1 MRILRGVALV
11 LATAMI
17 CVAGAPAWAL
27 EGRSSSLPIQTEIPL
42 DDGLEMSLATPSEP
56 ADVGIGLNQR
66 IINPS
71 ANCQRSE
78 VGIGASR
85 NGRNIVVAA
94 NDAPNLTGGLVV
106 SSQTFGALWSAQ
118 TGWPT
123 GGGTVQGD
131 PSVGFGRNNNTA
143 YLAYIWNAPAPAPA
157 PANSCDFGVSVSTNA
172 GLTFAAPVSAVSCPA
187 SGAAFGTAPGCFPD
201 QEYIAVDQLNA
212 GPTGGDQVYLSW
224 RQFTNLGCH
233 STETLGNLN
242 ASVTCSPNGSAA
254 GSWLAP
260 VLVDAAGDR
269 ARPAVAPNGDVY
281 VVYVLG
287 DGGAVNIRR
296 FSSCANG
303 LAPQGASV
311 QVAPSSTVTAVPFL
325 DRQGQEG
332 NPVVGVDPFD
342 SQLVYVVYGQNSSG
356 ATSGD
361 PDILLRISTNGG
373 ANWGNPIRIN
383 DNVANN
389 TSRYFPWLAV
399 NPVDR
404 SVLIGWYDRRDND
417 SNNPNNRTA
426 YYGARVTG
434 GGTGTVTVSPNFKI
448 STVDYYASQ
457 PGPTCFSP
465 IYGDYNWVAA
475 GPEFMYAAWASP
487 VSPGQTSPIVPPAAP
502 TNPVGVWFAS
512 IAVGDV
518 PQIQTQPSGSLAFGN
533 VCVGSSATKDLNIC
547 NTGNVDLLVNNIT
560 SSDPQFTVGVTL
572 PLVISP
578 DFCAPVSVKFTPS
591 SAGAKSSTLT
601 IQSNDPVNQS
611 VTVQATGNGT
621 QQQIATLIANSG
633 NFGDVCVGSF
643 SDLNITV
650 SNSGGCVLSVSGIT
664 SSDPSQFEVA
674 GTVAFPLNIAPG
686 GNIQV
691 PIRFHPTS
699 FDSKSASITVSSN
712 DPTSPSRVIAVSGNA
727 PPGDISV
734 TGSTDF
740 GDVCA
745 GSQAEKTIKV
755 CNIGTACTLN
765 VTSVAFEPPCPDFTL
780 VSNPFPAR
788 VSHDS
793 CLDVTIRFT
802 PTSAG
807 PKSCTLVIRS
817 DDPDTPIVT
826 RIVTASTPAASID
839 VPPDQSFLPEV
850 IQTAGVCT
858 TAKPFPISNT
868 GRTCN
873 LNITGVSIA
882 GTNGGDYS
890 LSGLPSFPI
899 ILQPG
904 HVAGEGNLKTV
915 FAPTAIDRD
924 RLGTLTVTY
933 ESDPIAHTTTSVT
946 RNLCGEGVLT
956 GARVLVRAGGVP
968 LATVEKIQLQRINAN
983 RNKPQLDTNDVAQNV
998 PLQTVTPAGPCTP
1011 FQFHREYGTVSN
1023 PIQLLPGSYQV
1034 TASAIVNGR
1043 RNSKTVGFN
1052 VDTCDFNPTVI
1063 IDF

>member
-1 MRILRGVALV
+1 MRILRWVPLV
-11 LATAMI
+11 LVAATI
-17 CVAGAPAWAL
+17 CGVGARAWAL
-27 EGRSSSLPIQTEIPL
+27 DDRSISLRTEIPP
-42 DDGLEMSLATPSEP
+42 DAEPAPEAAPSLATPSE
-56 ADVGIGLNQR
+56 VGIGLNQR

-71 ANCQRSE
+71 ATCQRSE
-78 VGIGASR
+78 IGIGTSR
-85 NGRNIVVAA
+85 NGQNIVVAA
-94 NDAPNLTGGLVV
+94 NGDFVV
-106 SSQTFGALWSAQ
+106 SSQSFGAIWSAQ
-118 TGWPT
+118 TAWPN
-123 GGGTVQGD
+123 GGGTTQGD
-131 PSVGFGRNNNTA
+131 PSVGFGRGGRA
-143 YLAYIWNAPAPAPA
+143 YLAYIWNNPAP
-157 PANSCDFGVSVSTNA
+157 SCDFGISVSPDS
-172 GLTFAAPVSAVSCPA
+172 GVTFPAPVSAVTCPP
-187 SGAAFGTAPGCFPD
+187 SGAPTPGCFPD

-224 RQFTNLGCH
+224 RQFTNLGCPPPGGA
-233 STETLGNLN
+233 TGNED
-242 ASVTCSPNGSAA
+242 ASIACSANSSAA
-254 GSWLAP
+254 GSWGAP

-269 ARPAVAPNGDVY
+269 PRPAVAPNGDVY

-287 DGGAVNIRR
+287 DGGAVQIRR

-342 SQLVYVVYGQNSSG
+342 AQLVYVVYGQNSSG

-417 SNNPNNRTA
+417 PNNPNDRTA

-518 PQIQTQPSGSLAFGN
+518 PQIQIQPSALAFGD
-533 VCVGSSATKDLNIC
+533 VCVGSVATQNLNIC
-547 NTGNVDLLVNNIT
+547 NTGKADLLVNNIT
-560 SSDPQFTVGVTL
+560 SSNPQFTVGVIL

-578 DFCAPVSVKFTPS
+578 DFCVPVSVKFTPS
-591 SAGAKSSTLT
+591 SAGPKSATLT
-601 IQSNDPVNQS
+601 IQSNDPVNPS
-611 VTVQATGNGT
+611 VTVQATGNGSSGK
-621 QQQIATLIANSG
+621 IA
-633 NFGDVCVGSF
+633 
-643 SDLNITV
+643 
-650 SNSGGCVLSVSGIT
+650 
-664 SSDPSQFEVA
+664 
-674 GTVAFPLNIAPG
+674 
-686 GNIQV
+686 
-691 PIRFHPTS
+691 
-699 FDSKSASITVSSN
+699 
-712 DPTSPSRVIAVSGNA
+712 
-727 PPGDISV
+727 V

-740 GDVCA
+740 GDVCG
-745 GSQAEKTIKV
+745 GSQAEKTIQV
-755 CNIGTACTLN
+755 CNVGTACTLN

-780 VSNPFPAR
+780 VNNPFPAQ
-788 VSHDS
+788 VSHDF
-793 CLDVTIRFT
+793 CLGVTIRFT
-802 PTSAG
+802 PTSPG

-817 DDPDTPIVT
+817 DDPNTPSVSIT
-826 RIVTASTPAASID
+826 VTANTPTASID
-839 VPPDQSFLPEV
+839 VPPNQSFLPEV
-850 IQTAGVCT
+850 VQSAGVCRSL
-858 TAKPFPISNT
+858 KPFPISNT
-868 GRTCN
+868 GSCN
-873 LNITGVSIA
+873 LTITNIATDGPNA
-882 GTNGGDYS
+882 TDFG

-899 ILQPG
+899 ILEPG
-904 HVAGEGNLKTV
+904 HIAGEGDLQTV

-924 RLGTLTVTY
+924 RLGRVTVTY
-933 ESDPIAHTTTSVT
+933 VSNPVTGATTDVT

-956 GARVLVRAGGVP
+956 GARVLVTAGGTPV
-968 LATVEKIQLQRINAN
+968 ASVEKIQLQRVGGN
-983 RNKPQLDTNDVAQNV
+983 RNKNQVDTVDVSKNLA
-998 PLQTVTPAGPCTP
+998 LQTFTPAVGTSCTG

-1023 PIQLLPGSYQV
+1023 PIQLLPGSYLV
-1034 TASAIVNGR
+1034 TATAVVNGR
-1043 RNSKTVGFN
+1043 RMTKTVAFD
-1052 VDTCDFNPTVI
+1052 VQTCDFNPTVI
-1063 IDF
+1063 VDF